1 MAPFKQER
9 KLISLTLLTI
19 VQSFSEIRSVS
30 WTQLGF
36 SRVWSEIG
44 FLDSLSLDP
53 TTQIQK
59 MCCEYQSTNT
69 SDFQADWSFHPSKS
83 ATISSYYSRLK
94 SIKAAK

>member
-1 MAPFKQER
+1 MFYSNYDKIWPLLTWEIIVNIICVVYGTIQKQER

-44 FLDSLSLDP
+44 FLDSLSRSDYTNTKNVLWVP
-53 TTQIQK
+53 
-59 MCCEYQSTNT
+59 EYQ
-69 SDFQADWSFHPSKS
+69 H
-83 ATISSYYSRLK
+83 
-94 SIKAAK
+94 

>member
-36 SRVWSEIG
+36 TRVWSEIG

-59 MCCEYQSTNT
+59 MCCEYQRTNT
-69 SDFQADWSFHPSKS
+69 SDSKL
-83 ATISSYYSRLK
+83 TEV
-94 SIKAAK
+94 SIQVKVLQSLILQ

>member
-1 MAPFKQER
+1 MAPFKQDR
-9 KLISLTLLTI
+9 KVISLTLLTI

-59 MCCEYQSTNT
+59 MCCEYQRTNT
-69 SDFQADWSFHPSKS
+69 SD
-83 ATISSYYSRLK
+83 TNLTEV
-94 SIKAAK
+94 SIQVKVLQSLHTTVD

>member
-1 MAPFKQER
+1 MFYSNYDKIWPLLTWEIIINIICVVYGTIQKQER

-44 FLDSLSLDP
+44 FLDSLSRSDYTNTKNVLWVP
-53 TTQIQK
+53 
-59 MCCEYQSTNT
+59 EYQ
-69 SDFQADWSFHPSKS
+69 H
-83 ATISSYYSRLK
+83 
-94 SIKAAK
+94 

>member
-30 WTQLGF
+30 WTLLGF

-44 FLDSLSLDP
+44 FLDSLSLSI
-53 TTQIQK
+53 TQIQK
-59 MCCEYQSTNT
+59 MCREYQSTNT
-69 SDFQADWSFHPSKS
+69 SDSKFPSK
-83 ATISSYYSRLK
+83 
-94 SIKAAK
+94 

>member
-1 MAPFKQER
+1 MAPFKQDR
-9 KLISLTLLTI
+9 KVISLTLLTI

-36 SRVWSEIG
+36 SRVWSQIG

-69 SDFQADWSFHPSKS
+69 SDSNLTEVSIQVKVLQSLHTTVDWN
-83 ATISSYYSRLK
+83 
-94 SIKAAK
+94 